1 MSYYDIMNIGNYV
14 IYIGIDSLH
23 IKICINFQIHLLL
36 TRCLHFCVAVH
47 RSSTQKCGDR
57 YDYLLFALG
66 LDTIRRILYVSL
78 MLLFLLLLM
87 ASSDC

>member
-1 MSYYDIMNIGNYV
+1 MSYYDIMNISNYV

-36 TRCLHFCVAVH
+36 TQCPHFCVAYTV
-47 RSSTQKCGDR
+47 TQKCGDR
-57 YDYLLFALG
+57 YNSLLFALG
-66 LDTIRRILYVSL
+66 LDTISRILHVSL